1 MTTDP
6 FANCNFDIPPTERCT
21 LDTCCLAQSS
31 FLYRPS
37 WGGNLF
43 FIIYFA
49 ILCLPQ
55 LWLGIR
61 YRQTGFAIG
70 MLIGLVLEVVGY
82 AGRVM
87 LHTDP
92 FNGNAF
98 LIYLICL
105 TIGPVFI
112 TASIYLSIARIITLY
127 GRELSY
133 FKPRTIAMAFM
144 TSDFISLV
152 LQAAGGAIAN
162 SFTGPTRQTGTNIMV
177 AGLLLQVVS
186 LMVFLL
192 YLSYFW
198 LQCRR
203 GSLDM
208 DRAKIACRERGLFR
222 VFLISLLIA
231 TVAILVRS
239 TYRVAELWQ
248 GFSGEL
254 WNNER
259 DFMILDGAM
268 MSFAALLLTV
278 FHPGPAFKEQ
288 WHAANW
294 SFRSQPPAKASR
306 RRSRRNSSH
315 RPRV

>member
-1 MTTDP
+1 
-6 FANCNFDIPPTERCT
+6 
-21 LDTCCLAQSS
+21 
-31 FLYRPS
+31 
-37 WGGNLF
+37 
-43 FIIYFA
+43 
-49 ILCLPQ
+49 
-55 LWLGIR
+55 
-61 YRQTGFAIG
+61 
-70 MLIGLVLEVVGY
+70 
-82 AGRVM
+82 
-87 LHTDP
+87 
-92 FNGNAF
+92 
-98 LIYLICL
+98 
-105 TIGPVFI
+105 
-112 TASIYLSIARIITLY
+112 LY
-127 GRELSY
+127 GQDLSY

-152 LQAAGGAIAN
+152 LQAAGGGIAN

-186 LMVFLL
+186 LAVFLL

-208 DRAKIACRERGLFR
+208 DRAKVDCRERGLFK
-222 VFLISLLIA
+222 VFLISLLLA

-268 MSFAALLLTV
+268 ISFAVLLLTV
-278 FHPGPAFKEQ
+278 FHPGPAFREQ

-294 SFRSQPPAKASR
+294 SFRSQPPPKVSR
-306 RRSRRNSSH
+306 RRRESSHSRRRSTHSRRNSSH
-315 RPRV
+315 RSHI